1 MNSQSPPS
9 GFHAGEIALQQRAGV
24 RAQARRLVGMLGS
37 PNLTGGPS
45 KFLSARN
52 FAALAGRDENALLW
66 VSPLTGQPGFLAA
79 EKTILRIAARPVPGD
94 PLHRIPT
101 GQPIGMIAM
110 DFAARRRL
118 RINGTLTSVTA
129 DGLSID
135 VDQAYGNCP
144 KYIRQRDL
152 IPDSPHSVAEGFRYD
167 TQLSAEDTALITTSD
182 TFFLGT
188 THSEQSRDASHRG
201 GPAGFVRVPDANT
214 LWWPDSPG
222 NNMFNSLG
230 NLFIDDAAALL
241 FIDFTTGSTLQL
253 SGVAEVEW
261 GTPVAPRD
269 DGGVGRRVRFTVQHI
284 VSGHAQA
291 YAGRSDE

>member
-9 GFHAGEIALQQRAGV
+9 GFHAGEIAVQQRAGV

-37 PNLTGGPS
+37 PNLAGGPS
-45 KFLSARN
+45 RFVSACN

-79 EKTILRIAARPVPGD
+79 EKTTLRIAARPVPGD

-101 GQPIGMIAM
+101 GQPVGMIAM
-110 DFAARRRL
+110 DFAAGRRL

-152 IPDSPHSVAEGFRYD
+152 IPDSPHSLAERFRYD
-167 TQLSAEDTALITTSD
+167 TKLSAEDTALITTSD

-214 LWWPDSPG
+214 LWWPDYPG